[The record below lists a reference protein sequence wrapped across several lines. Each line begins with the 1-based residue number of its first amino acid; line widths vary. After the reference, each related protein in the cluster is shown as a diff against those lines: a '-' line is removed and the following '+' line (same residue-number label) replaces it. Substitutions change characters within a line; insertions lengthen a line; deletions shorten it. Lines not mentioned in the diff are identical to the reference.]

1 MLEVPRVHLSD
12 GGAHDHDHMYS
23 DGCPEVGPNGGPEIS
38 PNGGLKRVHLD
49 TPLQKGASEG
59 THGDTHL
66 RVIHVY
72 MV

>member
-1 MLEVPRVHLSD
+1 MDDHEICTDTTTD
-12 GGAHDHDHMYS
+12 GMS
-23 DGCPEVGPNGGPEIS
+23 KNGGLEIG

-49 TPLQKGASEG
+49 TPTKGASEG
-59 THGDTHL
+59 THGVIHL